1 MLKAVIFD
9 FDGVLHNTF
18 DFHRA
23 KIKEFTGKDISEDC
37 YKDIHDGNFYEN
49 KDNLIRDTDWSKYIK
64 YIHPEQSRLKIKD
77 EIRDVLKELGKKYEL
92 FIISSGG
99 VKNISGCLGNNGIL
113 NIFTEVLGFETN
125 TSKIDSFRSILKKH
139 RLSADE
145 CIFITDTLGDIKE
158 AKSVGVKTIA
168 VDFGFHSKERLKRG
182 EPYRIISCFGELMA
196 VIEDM
201 SDVCVV
207 PEIKD

>member
-18 DFHRA
+18 NFHRA

-49 KDNLIRDTDWSKYIK
+49 EDNLIRDTDWSKYVK

-77 EIRDVLKELGKKYEL
+77 EIRDVLKELSKKYEL

-99 VKNISGCLGNNGIL
+99 SRNISDCLGNNGIL
-113 NIFTEVLGFETN
+113 NIFTEVLGLETN
-125 TSKIDSFRSILKKH
+125 KSKIDNFKFILERHALK
-139 RLSADE
+139 SDE
-145 CIFITDTLGDIKE
+145 CIFITDTLGDILE
-158 AKSVGVKTIA
+158 ANKVRVKTIA

-182 EPYRIISCFGELMA
+182 EPYRIVSCFGELMP
-196 VIEDM
+196 VIER
-201 SDVCVV
+201 
-207 PEIKD
+207 I

>member
-49 KDNLIRDTDWSKYIK
+49 KNNLIRDTDWSKYVK
-64 YIHPEQSRLKIKD
+64 YIHPEQSKLKIKD

-99 VKNISGCLGNNGIL
+99 SRNISDCLGNNGIL
-113 NIFTEVLGFETN
+113 KIFTEVLGLETYI
-125 TSKIDSFRSILKKH
+125 SKIDKFRSIFEKH
-139 RLSADE
+139 GLTADE
-145 CIFITDTLGDIKE
+145 CIFITDTLGDILE
-158 AKSVGVKTIA
+158 ANKVSVKTIA

-182 EPYRIISCFGELMA
+182 EPSKIISCFGELMP
-196 VIEDM
+196 VIEG
-201 SDVCVV
+201 
-207 PEIKD
+207 I